1 MSQSGTLRCRSAAI
15 IGLTLA
21 LSLVAGCSTVSRTLD
36 FSSDPNLQPGKGGF
50 PNINEAGKQP
60 VGKPLTPEQQEQ
72 AKASLEAK
80 AKQTS
85 AAVGASA
92 QQESAASAQDL
103 QNLAKTHGEKTIEE
117 IQAGCDSG
125 TAADA
130 TKCPQ

>member
-36 FSSDPNLQPGKGGF
+36 FSSDPNLQQGGF

-60 VGKPLTPEQQEQ
+60 VGKALTPEQQEQ
-72 AKASLEAK
+72 AKAALEAK

-92 QQESAASAQDL
+92 RPQSAASAQGL
-103 QNLAKTHGEKTIEE
+103 ENLAKTHGEKTIQE
-117 IQAGCDSG
+117 IQSGCDSG